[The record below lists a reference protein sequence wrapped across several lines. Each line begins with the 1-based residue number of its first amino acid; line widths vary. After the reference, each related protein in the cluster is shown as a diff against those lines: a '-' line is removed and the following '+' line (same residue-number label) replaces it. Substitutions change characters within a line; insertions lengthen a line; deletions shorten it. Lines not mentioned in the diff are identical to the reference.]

1 MPARRPPSQVERARA
16 FGERVRS
23 LRRERK
29 ITQRELAARIPI
41 SAGHLSRIETG
52 DYGPPSDEVIERIAE
67 VLATDRIEL
76 LRLARR
82 DPGGRG
88 LEEAVLSELRGIRGA
103 VTARGTGARARR
115 QRGCRGGAEQNLGDG
130 RQVYARD
137 RRRPDGEPLVYM
149 PEGA

>member
-23 LRRERK
+23 LRRERR
-29 ITQRELAARIPI
+29 ITQRELAEQIPI

-76 LRLARR
+76 LRLAGR
-82 DPGGRG
+82 DPGRRG
-88 LEEAVLSELRGIRGA
+88 LEEEILTELREIR
-103 VTARGTGARARR
+103 RELRR
-115 QRGCRGGAEQNLGDG
+115 LGDG
-130 RQVYARD
+130 IESVRSAQ
-137 RRRPDGEPLVYM
+137 RR
-149 PEGA
+149 

>member
-76 LRLARR
+76 LRLAGR
-82 DPGGRG
+82 DPGRRG
-88 LEEAVLSELRGIRGA
+88 LEEGILSELREIRRELARLSENLEQPGGSG
-103 VTARGTGARARR
+103 TA
-115 QRGCRGGAEQNLGDG
+115 
-130 RQVYARD
+130 
-137 RRRPDGEPLVYM
+137 
-149 PEGA
+149 

>member
-23 LRRERK
+23 LRRERR
-29 ITQRELAARIPI
+29 ITQRELAERIPV

-76 LRLARR
+76 LRLAGR
-82 DPGGRG
+82 DPGRRSM
-88 LEEAVLSELRGIRGA
+88 EAEILSELQEIRQELKRLADGIERGRGS
-103 VTARGTGARARR
+103 R
-115 QRGCRGGAEQNLGDG
+115 
-130 RQVYARD
+130 
-137 RRRPDGEPLVYM
+137 
-149 PEGA
+149 